1 MILQWNHSSTCL
13 TLVTV
18 PAQLE
23 SATQLLSCRDRAMVE
38 GSGTR
43 RERPD
48 RTEPDQE
55 ARECFRM
62 IILSRDR
69 DEASVRFR
77 IEEGTG
83 RRVELP
89 DRTEFDRE
97 ARECFNRMISTL
109 SQDGVLPQDR
119 DEAHARFGREMR
131 VRPTLLHNAQPLRR
145 LTARQRIHAFISVV
159 LASPWR
165 FASHTSLYTRAF
177 YILSGKRSGH

>member
-1 MILQWNHSSTCL
+1 
-13 TLVTV
+13 
-18 PAQLE
+18 
-23 SATQLLSCRDRAMVE
+23 MVE

-97 ARECFNRMISTL
+97 ARESFNRMISTL

-119 DEAHARFGREMR
+119 DEAYARFGREMR
-131 VRPTLLHNAQPLRR
+131 VRPTLLHNVEPLRR

-159 LASPWR
+159 VASPWR

-177 YILSGKRSGH
+177 LFSLENDLGIDKTAFRGPVEGRASAPVAKTVEEYSRVSY